1 MIEANSQIDPRESC
15 ILNVDDYQPGRYA
28 RTKLLRQ
35 VGFSVIEAGSGA
47 ETLEMVDRYKPALV
61 LLDVNLPDM
70 TGFEVCK
77 TIRNTPAIAS
87 TTILHI
93 SASSVL
99 TKHQVYGLDSG
110 ADGYIVEPVE
120 PSILIA
126 TVNAFIRARRAE
138 ESSRKAAEELRWFSY
153 RVGHDL
159 SGPLRTITAYA
170 ELLKRKLDAGTD
182 PQALKYLDFI
192 ATGAVRMR
200 SFMDGL
206 LHYTQS
212 ADGASPMTTLDSE
225 ELLARSLANLDSA
238 VQENGVVVTHDPLPS
253 VVGSEQLEHV
263 FQNLIGNAIKYRRA
277 EVNPRIHVSAGEQ
290 GNCWVFSV
298 KDNGI
303 GIDPKYHDSIFEI
316 FQRLHNQDVPGNG
329 IGLALSKKIIEAH
342 GGAIWVESTVNE
354 GSTFYFRLP
363 VTRSAAEDGSAPET
377 RTGAGKVQ

>member
-1 MIEANSQIDPRESC
+1 M
-15 ILNVDDYQPGRYA
+15 
-28 RTKLLRQ
+28 
-35 VGFSVIEAGSGA
+35 
-47 ETLEMVDRYKPALV
+47 
-61 LLDVNLPDM
+61 
-70 TGFEVCK
+70 
-77 TIRNTPAIAS
+77 
-87 TTILHI
+87 
-93 SASSVL
+93 
-99 TKHQVYGLDSG
+99 
-110 ADGYIVEPVE
+110 EPVE

-182 PQALKYLDFI
+182 PQALKFLDFI

-212 ADGASPMTTLDSE
+212 ADGESPMSPLDSE
-225 ELLARSLANLDSA
+225 ELLARAVANLDSA
-238 VQENGVVVTHDPLPS
+238 VEENGVVVTHDPLPS
-253 VVGSEQLEHV
+253 VVASEQLEHV
-263 FQNLIGNAIKYRRA
+263 FQNLIANAIKYRKP
-277 EVNPRIHVSAGEQ
+277 EVNPRIHVSAREQ
-290 GNCWVFSV
+290 GVYWVFSV
-298 KDNGI
+298 SDNGI
-303 GIDPKYHDSIFEI
+303 GIDPQYHTSIFEI

-342 GGAIWVESTVNE
+342 GGAIWVESTPDE

-363 VTRSAAEDGSAPET
+363 VKRSAGDVPPAGEERSA
-377 RTGAGKVQ
+377 AGKVQ

>member
-1 MIEANSQIDPRESC
+1 MIDVNSQMDPRESC

-35 VGFSVIEAGSGA
+35 VGFSVIEAASGA
-47 ETLEMVDRYKPALV
+47 ETLELVDKYKPTLI

-70 TGFEVCK
+70 SGFDVCK
-77 TIRNTPAIAS
+77 AIRKMPAVAA

-93 SASSVL
+93 SSSSVL
-99 TKHQVYGLDSG
+99 TKHQVYGLNSG
-110 ADGYIVEPVE
+110 ADGYLVEPIE

-126 TVNAFIRARRAE
+126 TVNSFIRARRAE

-170 ELLKRKLDAGTD
+170 ELLKRKLDAGND

-212 ADGASPMTTLDSE
+212 AGGESPMSALNSE
-225 ELLARSLANLDSA
+225 ELLARSVANLDSA

-263 FQNLIGNAIKYRRA
+263 FQNLIANAIKYRRA
-277 EVNPRIHVSAGEQ
+277 EVDPRIHVSAREQ

-303 GIDPKYHDSIFEI
+303 GIDHQYHESIFEI

-342 GGAIWVESTVNE
+342 GGTIWVESTVNV
-354 GSTFYFRLP
+354 GSTFYFKLP
-363 VTRSAAEDGSAPET
+363 SQRSAREDRSAREESSA
-377 RTGAGKVQ
+377 AGKVQ